1 MTANAIDTQLEA
13 EVRAARDREAAIKAQ
28 SKKHEETWGKGPP
41 FFSSATFEFW
51 QAVHNGSFNIS
62 RCSACNHKFF
72 PPRVICPGCLEA
84 DTGVLQATKAEGRIF
99 SFTESS
105 ALPTRS
111 LPLAPVIMVA
121 VDLDEGVRVLTWL
134 MGTEKENAT
143 AEVKIGQRVKIAV
156 ENILDRPTYVA
167 RRI

>member
-1 MTANAIDTQLEA
+1 M
-13 EVRAARDREAAIKAQ
+13 
-28 SKKHEETWGKGPP
+28 
-41 FFSSATFEFW
+41 
-51 QAVHNGSFNIS
+51 HNGSFNLS
-62 RCSACNHKFF
+62 RCSACNHTFF

-84 DTGVLQATKAEGRIF
+84 DTGVLQPTKAEGRIF

-105 ALPTRS
+105 ALPTRA

-134 MGTEKENAT
+134 METPA